1 MNQYQI
7 HPLIQG
13 RKPTY
18 HLKSI
23 GVTLF
28 IISAAFGVS
37 QPTLA
42 EARPRLGL
50 SLIGPKNAPSGYP
63 VEGINV
69 KLVNQDSL
77 EAPASRLRLVIH
89 NDQSSDLRVADVK
102 LEVQEGNEWKLLPLE
117 QVDGGVMAAISSAG
131 LPHTEH
137 HKRGGF
143 PINKKTIKEWRLRA
157 TLAQAGHY
165 SLVVAVSPNN
175 GGTHLAQPA
184 SLKLEAL

>member
-1 MNQYQI
+1 MNHYQNP
-7 HPLIQG
+7 PLAQC
-13 RKPTY
+13 RKFTY
-18 HLKSI
+18 RL
-23 GVTLF
+23 GVTLC
-28 IISAAFGVS
+28 IVSAAISVS

-42 EARPRLGL
+42 DSRPRLGL
-50 SLIGPKNAPSGYP
+50 SLTGPKNAPSGYP

-69 KLVNQDSL
+69 RLVNQDSV
-77 EAPASRLRLVIH
+77 EAAASRLRLFIH
-89 NDQSSDLRVADVK
+89 DDQLSDLRVADVK
-102 LEVQEGNEWKLLPLE
+102 LDVQEGNEWKPLPLE

-131 LPHTEH
+131 LPHSEH

>member
-1 MNQYQI
+1 MNHYQNP
-7 HPLIQG
+7 PLAKC
-13 RKPTY
+13 RKFTY
-18 HLKSI
+18 RL
-23 GVTLF
+23 GVTF
-28 IISAAFGVS
+28 AIVSAAVSVS

-42 EARPRLGL
+42 DTRPRLGL
-50 SLIGPKNAPSGYP
+50 TLTGPKNVPSGYP
-63 VEGINV
+63 VEGISVRLINS
-69 KLVNQDSL
+69 DSV
-77 EAPASRLRLVIH
+77 EVSASRLRLVIH
-89 NDQSSDLRVADVK
+89 DDQASELRLADIK
-102 LEVQEGNEWKLLPLE
+102 LDVQEGNEWKPLPLE

-131 LPHTEH
+131 LPHSEH

-157 TLAQAGHY
+157 TLAQAGHD

>member
-1 MNQYQI
+1 MNHYQNPPFA
-7 HPLIQG
+7 HC
-13 RKPTY
+13 RKFTY
-18 HLKSI
+18 QL

-28 IISAAFGVS
+28 IVFAAMSVS
-37 QPTLA
+37 QPILA
-42 EARPRLGL
+42 DTRPRLSL
-50 SLIGPKNAPSGYP
+50 SLTGPKNAPSGYP

-69 KLVNQDSL
+69 RLVNQDSL
-77 EAPASRLRLVIH
+77 EASASRLRLFIH
-89 NDQSSDLRVADVK
+89 DDQLSDLRVADVK
-102 LEVQEGNEWKLLPLE
+102 LDVQEGNEWKPLLLE

-131 LPHTEH
+131 LPHREH